1 MSKTHSIMDGRR
13 LLFFSCNIFFK
24 IENISFKIEN
34 ISMNYLNRFVSLH
47 HGRAAPFVFRST
59 IFAGLKTFVN
69 LKISPDLL
77 NSIAILIMQCFY
89 EIFEWYKV
97 RIYISSKSAKIFLS
111 KEDKYFYQKWK
122 DTASFDGRPLSS
134 GKSVAKLAAAPSLS
148 FPLYHL
154 ILDQWPLHC
163 SVFLSKVWMYFY
175 LKWEYISLNSGKSVG
190 KLATSFPLYHLT
202 LSWPLHFNY
211 CTSYYKQGGIALP
224 VLAPCV

>member
-1 MSKTHSIMDGRR
+1 MSKTHSIMDERR